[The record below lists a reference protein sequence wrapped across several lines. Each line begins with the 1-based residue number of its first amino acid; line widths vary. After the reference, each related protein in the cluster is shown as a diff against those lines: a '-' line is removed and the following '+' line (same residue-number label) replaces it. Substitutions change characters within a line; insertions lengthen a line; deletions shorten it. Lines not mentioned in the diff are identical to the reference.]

1 MGIVTVRHGLDGQKE
16 TYSFNGKIG
25 KHISNLAWERCL
37 IMQNGDVL
45 DHNYRVKPA
54 DVLLIQEFPGSGN
67 DPVSYVFK
75 LFVNTISYVV
85 GLVYDALV
93 GDAYRQA
100 EEAMKA
106 AQRAQENALKGQA
119 SVSGARKI
127 AGAENAQAEG
137 NVLPFVLGRHL
148 FAPYYVC
155 SPYITVSSADDG
167 SDQYWH
173 GVFIIG
179 QNNLAVSKL
188 KLGTN
193 ILRDATI
200 PPGSVVP
207 FDSNSIYY
215 DSENIIEVADGAD
228 FSTAIFNQKWA
239 TSKEGQAQL
248 EWKYDQA
255 AATAVTREACPQCYA
270 VEVEIGLP
278 ALYGIN
284 IETGDDQTATVSV
297 YVGWSNDDGKTW
309 NKMNIEGW
317 TKGGSY
323 DSLTRNKNKEMRFI
337 ATKTFAAA
345 ESYKKQILIKAVR
358 QNQDTKNVNGQKNV
372 YLYAVRS
379 QMYSKTSTSGGLTPA
394 GNVDGSI
401 LGKVT
406 RIGVKIKAGENT
418 NGKLDKFNLIACMKG
433 RTYAK
438 GAWAGNGE
446 ITNAA
451 DVALEVLT
459 GAFHTPSRI
468 ADDEID
474 LPSFGVWHDYC
485 ENQTVI
491 VDGAA
496 KTAKLTCNNVLT
508 TSVKKAD
515 ILAYAARASDA
526 GVYINEFG
534 KYIAY
539 FETPGGI
546 PVAMVNPQ
554 NIVRLTYSK
563 SFEVIPD
570 GFKFEYIDA
579 EDGYQVQ
586 TKRILRNGVPSAPGM
601 NTYQSVKLDCVT
613 NYLQACWLMRRTLAK
628 QALRPT
634 VYKLSVGMEGR
645 YYRPGDVLLV
655 QDETLKLGIGSGE
668 VKKVYRDNSY
678 VYGIETLE
686 SFDFEAGRNYTIQW
700 QAARPNGNRIYSAV
714 VAGNGQYSNRMM
726 FSVPIAVTDSNAAYM
741 PDLEDI
747 VSVTYNGATKFVCG
761 DVYARTDDGY
771 ELDIFEHN
779 EAIYQTGPIPARVS
793 SLVGAIGG
801 VDPVSVPQQ
810 AITAFE
816 VSELA
821 REAASTAAG
830 KVNPGKYLGVVTA
843 APASKDNPQITV
855 SKGPETG
862 SVTVNT
868 NDYFLF
874 ATAGITGWT
883 NGYLYQ
889 WSGTGWA
896 KLATETNTTKY
907 LAAINDITENAPPGI
922 FSDVFCQVLFAQ
934 QAAIDTLESQLIQ
947 IKNAIFGGERFTR
960 SGDSVVDNGAD
971 KTGVMIGADG
981 RLLASDVNVSGI
993 VNADSGMFKDVIIMG
1008 NSLFQ
1013 GNIMSGPMELSNDT
1027 PAGNLYTHNKGTNA
1041 TTIYNLVKSV
1051 IGFSDNFEI
1060 RTYPVVG
1067 TYGTK
1072 KIIQLVIQYDIT
1084 TVYAPTTHYFRWKW
1098 YASICY
1104 ENGTVQQIAYRYED
1118 RYDSGGTNTSEI
1130 LSYQFTT
1137 NAKTFK
1143 LLNLPPVVG
1152 QENSGVVY
1160 AGSDKILRIS

>member
-1 MGIVTVRHGLDGQKE
+1 MGIVTARRGLDGQKE
-16 TYSFNGKIG
+16 TYSFNGKIDQ
-25 KHISNLAWERCL
+25 HISNLAWERCL
-37 IMQNGDVL
+37 IMQNGTIL
-45 DHNYRVKPA
+45 SHNYRVKPE
-54 DVLLIQEFPGSGN
+54 DVLLIQEFPGAVTTSLIIMGVVVAASLTVGI
-67 DPVSYVFK
+67 VSAVMAGK
-75 LFVNTISYVV
+75 
-85 GLVYDALV
+85 
-93 GDAYRQA
+93 AYKQA
-100 EEAMKA
+100 EEAMEA
-106 AQRAQENALKGQA
+106 ARKAQENALKGQA

-137 NVLPFVLGRHL
+137 NVLPFILGRHL

-173 GVFIIG
+173 GVFIVG
-179 QNNLAVSKL
+179 QNNLALNKL

-200 PPGSVVP
+200 TPGSVVP
-207 FDSNSIYY
+207 FDGNSIYY
-215 DSENIIEVADGAD
+215 DSGNIIEVADGTD
-228 FSTAIFNQKWA
+228 FSTAIFNQKWV
-239 TSKEGQAQL
+239 TSKDGQAQL
-248 EWKYDQA
+248 EWKHDQA
-255 AATAVTREACPQCYA
+255 SATAVTREACPQCYA

-284 IETGDDQTATVSV
+284 TETGDNQTATVSV

-309 NKMNIEGW
+309 NKMNIQGW
-317 TKGGSY
+317 TAGGSY
-323 DSLTRNKNKEMRFI
+323 DSLTRTKNKEMRFI
-337 ATKTFAAA
+337 AKKTFTAA
-345 ESYKKQILIKAVR
+345 ESYKKQILIKAAR
-358 QNQDTKNVNGQKNV
+358 QNKDEKNVNGQRNV

-379 QMYSKTSTSGGLTPA
+379 QMYSKTSTSGSLTPA
-394 GNVDGSI
+394 GNVDSGI

-438 GAWAGNGE
+438 GAWSGNGE

-451 DVALEVLT
+451 DVALQVLT
-459 GAFHTPSRI
+459 GAFHAPSMI

-474 LPSFGVWHDYC
+474 LPSFGAWHDYC

-515 ILAYAARASDA
+515 ILAYAAQASDA
-526 GVYINEFG
+526 GVYVNEFG

-628 QALRPT
+628 QALRPST
-634 VYKLSVGMEGR
+634 YKLSVGMEGR

-686 SFDFEAGRNYTIQW
+686 SFDFEAGQNYMIQW

-714 VAGNGQYSNRMM
+714 IAGNGQYANRMM
-726 FSVPIAVTDSNAAYM
+726 FSVPIAITDSNAEYM

-793 SLVGAIGG
+793 SLVGAIGE

-810 AITAFE
+810 AITGFE
-816 VSELA
+816 ASELA
-821 REAASTAAG
+821 REAAYTASE
-830 KVNPGKYLGVVTA
+830 KVRSGKYLGVVTA
-843 APASKDNPQITV
+843 TPASKNNPEITV
-855 SKGPETG
+855 SKGPATG
-862 SVTVNT
+862 SVTANA

-874 ATAGITGWT
+874 ATANITGWAS
-883 NGYLYQ
+883 GYLYQ
-889 WSGTGWA
+889 WSGAEWA

-907 LAAINDITENAPPGI
+907 LEAINDITSNAPPGI
-922 FSDVFCQVLFAQ
+922 FSDIFCQVLLAQ
-934 QAAIDTLESQLIQ
+934 QAAIDTLESQLIK
-947 IKNAIFGGERFTR
+947 IGNAIYGGDRFNADGSVQDDSKPGFWLGVDGVLRASKGMFDNIHITGNSIF
-960 SGDSVVDNGAD
+960 SGDIASGPLLLNDDSPAGAKLKYPSGKTAGEISVSNNDAQVVGSYGANSIIRIWREAIQTGEYPPKSINKPAYLYNDLYVFYSSGTQERIARHQTKVWLDNQYVLQWEESD
-971 KTGVMIGADG
+971 PQKTSSNLEFQYVIAGKTLRLIDLPTQPTEPGMVYMDPEG
-981 RLLASDVNVSGI
+981 RLMVGI
-993 VNADSGMFKDVIIMG
+993 
-1008 NSLFQ
+1008 
-1013 GNIMSGPMELSNDT
+1013 
-1027 PAGNLYTHNKGTNA
+1027 
-1041 TTIYNLVKSV
+1041 
-1051 IGFSDNFEI
+1051 
-1060 RTYPVVG
+1060 
-1067 TYGTK
+1067 
-1072 KIIQLVIQYDIT
+1072 
-1084 TVYAPTTHYFRWKW
+1084 
-1098 YASICY
+1098 
-1104 ENGTVQQIAYRYED
+1104 
-1118 RYDSGGTNTSEI
+1118 
-1130 LSYQFTT
+1130 
-1137 NAKTFK
+1137 
-1143 LLNLPPVVG
+1143 
-1152 QENSGVVY
+1152 
-1160 AGSDKILRIS
+1160 

>member
-1 MGIVTVRHGLDGQKE
+1 
-16 TYSFNGKIG
+16 
-25 KHISNLAWERCL
+25 
-37 IMQNGDVL
+37 
-45 DHNYRVKPA
+45 
-54 DVLLIQEFPGSGN
+54 
-67 DPVSYVFK
+67 
-75 LFVNTISYVV
+75 
-85 GLVYDALV
+85 
-93 GDAYRQA
+93 
-100 EEAMKA
+100 
-106 AQRAQENALKGQA
+106 
-119 SVSGARKI
+119 
-127 AGAENAQAEG
+127 
-137 NVLPFVLGRHL
+137 
-148 FAPYYVC
+148 VC

-173 GVFIIG
+173 GVFIVG
-179 QNNLAVSKL
+179 QNNLALSKL

-193 ILRDATI
+193 ILREANIT
-200 PPGSVVP
+200 PGSVVP

-215 DSENIIEVADGAD
+215 NSGNIIEVADGAD
-228 FSTAIFNQKWA
+228 FSTAIFNQKWV
-239 TSKEGQAQL
+239 TSKDGQAQL
-248 EWKYDQA
+248 EWKHDQA
-255 AATAVTREACPQCYA
+255 AATAITREACPQCYS

-284 IETGDDQTATVSV
+284 TETGDNQTATVSV

-317 TKGGSY
+317 TKGSSY
-323 DSLTRNKNKEMRFI
+323 DSLSRNKNKEMRFI
-337 ATKTFAAA
+337 ATKTFTAA

-358 QNQDTKNVNGQKNV
+358 QNKDTENVNGQRNV

-379 QMYSKTSTSGGLTPA
+379 QMYSKASTSGSLTPA
-394 GNVDGSI
+394 GNVDSSI

-406 RIGVKIKAGENT
+406 RIGIKIKAGDNT

-491 VDGAA
+491 VDGTA

-515 ILAYAARASDA
+515 ILSYAAQASDA
-526 GVYINEFG
+526 GIYINEFG
-534 KYIAY
+534 KYIPY

-586 TKRILRNGVPSAPGM
+586 TKRILRNGVPSSPGM

-613 NYLQACWLMRRTLAK
+613 SYLQACWLMRRTLAK
-628 QALRPT
+628 QALRPAI
-634 VYKLSVGMEGR
+634 YKLSVGMEGR
-645 YYRPGDVLLV
+645 YYRPGDILLV

-686 SFDFEAGRNYTIQW
+686 SFDFEAGRSYMIQW

-714 VAGNGQYSNRMM
+714 IAGNGQYTNRMM
-726 FSVPIAVTDSNAAYM
+726 FSIPMAVTDSNAEYM

-771 ELDIFEHN
+771 ELDIFEYN

-793 SLVGAIGG
+793 SLVGAIGE
-801 VDPVSVPQQ
+801 VDPVSVPQRPATIYDIAEAVQQ
-810 AITAFE
+810 AETLIP
-816 VSELA
+816 VLI
-821 REAASTAAG
+821 
-830 KVNPGKYLGVVTA
+830 PHYLGKTNNVPSGGQVIIVGQTQPVTA
-843 APASKDNPQITV
+843 KLDDWIL
-855 SKGPETG
+855 
-862 SVTVNT
+862 
-868 NDYFLF
+868 FLGD
-874 ATAGITGWT
+874 TTQVGWT
-883 NGYLYQ
+883 SGYLYKYTL
-889 WSGTGWA
+889 SGIWQ
-896 KLATETNTTKY
+896 KLDVASNRSKY
-907 LAAINDITENAPPGI
+907 MNLLD
-922 FSDVFCQVLFAQ
+922 D
-934 QAAIDTLESQLIQ
+934 
-947 IKNAIFGGERFTR
+947 IKNIT
-960 SGDSVVDNGAD
+960 SGSKSEVFDVVMCNMLIANQAFLDELSIQVIRMKDNGE
-971 KTGVMIGADG
+971 
-981 RLLASDVNVSGI
+981 I
-993 VNADSGMFKDVIIMG
+993 V
-1008 NSLFQ
+1008 
-1013 GNIMSGPMELSNDT
+1013 
-1027 PAGNLYTHNKGTNA
+1027 
-1041 TTIYNLVKSV
+1041 
-1051 IGFSDNFEI
+1051 SDNFDDGSQEGHT
-1060 RTYPVVG
+1060 RAGFRFTAKDGKAVLNTVDTFNMRGYSKFNPVSGGKDYYPDITGRVYGYFRGHCYGIIWKNNTVTVTSKSDNIDTVTHDGGQNLRLKLKDDGDTDTNIYTKLRIDGYACGATKGGDG
-1067 TYGTK
+1067 TYYDNYLFTARARGYSTTTK
-1072 KIIQLVIQYDIT
+1072 EIYVKFTMGHDAY
-1084 TVYAPTTHYFRWKW
+1084 VYTIKESLMF
-1098 YASICY
+1098 
-1104 ENGTVQQIAYRYED
+1104 
-1118 RYDSGGTNTSEI
+1118 EI
-1130 LSYQFTT
+1130 FLFC
-1137 NAKTFK
+1137 
-1143 LLNLPPVVG
+1143 
-1152 QENSGVVY
+1152 
-1160 AGSDKILRIS
+1160 